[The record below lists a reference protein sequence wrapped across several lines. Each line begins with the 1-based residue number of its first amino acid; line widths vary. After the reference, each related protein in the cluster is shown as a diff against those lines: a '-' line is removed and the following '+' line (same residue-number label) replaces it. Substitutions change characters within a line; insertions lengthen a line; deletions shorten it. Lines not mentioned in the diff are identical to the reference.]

1 MAQMRCEVV
10 TAERTVYEGDVD
22 LVLAPTMEG
31 QLGILPH
38 HTPLL
43 TALSFGELVL
53 RREGLPDEFI
63 AIGGGFMEVG
73 PQDIIILA
81 DSAERAEEIDMARA
95 EEARQRAR
103 ETMAQKRK
111 EDVDFAR
118 AEAALRRSLI
128 RLKVAQR
135 RRRGTGRR
143 PEAGPPP
150 GLDSGGQT

>member
-1 MAQMRCEVV
+1 MAQMRCEIV
-10 TAERTVYEGDVD
+10 TAERTVFEGDVD
-22 LVLAPTMEG
+22 LVLAPAVQG

-38 HTPLL
+38 HAPLM
-43 TALSFGELVL
+43 TALAFGELIL

-63 AIGGGFMEVG
+63 AISGGFMEVG
-73 PQDIIILA
+73 PEHITILA
-81 DSAERAEEIDMARA
+81 DSAERAEEIDVARA
-95 EEARQRAR
+95 EEARRRAE

-118 AEAALRRSLI
+118 AEAALRRSVI
-128 RLKVAQR
+128 RLKVARR

-150 GLDSGGQT
+150 GGG